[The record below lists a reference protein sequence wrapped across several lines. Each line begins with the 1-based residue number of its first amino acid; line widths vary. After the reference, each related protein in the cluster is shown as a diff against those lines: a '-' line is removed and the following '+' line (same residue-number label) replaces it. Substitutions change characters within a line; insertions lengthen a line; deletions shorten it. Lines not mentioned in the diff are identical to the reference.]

1 MDLLAIA
8 DFNLVAAHGGVGR
21 ASRASGR
28 PKATLSRRVAEL
40 EESLGVRLFERGRRN
55 LRLTEEGRALH
66 ERTTALLTEIAH
78 VTEDVR
84 SRTKRPRGRLRVSA
98 PSLFCDLAMGYIAAG
113 FASAYPDVR
122 LEVIAEDRLVDLI
135 EEGYDL
141 AIRVNP
147 HPDEQLVGKLFLRD
161 ELLLVASPAFA
172 QPRTSK
178 SAQRV
183 RAVVLTS
190 APEGDEWTIV
200 HRRRD
205 LTFTPDVVLRLGTLT
220 MVRDAV
226 VAGAGAALLPH
237 SLVVEDL
244 AQGRLISWG
253 KAQGRLISWGK
264 SPKESEIWVLYSS
277 RRLLSSKIA
286 AFVAYLD
293 EVFPKGS
300 PEEVAAMRNPPQ

>member
-66 ERTTALLTEIAH
+66 ERTTSLLTEIAH
-78 VTEDVR
+78 VTEDIG

-98 PSLFCDLAMGYIAAG
+98 PSLFSDLAMGRIAAG

-147 HPDEQLVGKLFLRD
+147 HF
-161 ELLLVASPAFA
+161 
-172 QPRTSK
+172 
-178 SAQRV
+178 
-183 RAVVLTS
+183 
-190 APEGDEWTIV
+190 
-200 HRRRD
+200 
-205 LTFTPDVVLRLGTLT
+205 
-220 MVRDAV
+220 
-226 VAGAGAALLPH
+226 ALLGSCRH
-237 SLVVEDL
+237 C
-244 AQGRLISWG
+244 
-253 KAQGRLISWGK
+253 
-264 SPKESEIWVLYSS
+264 
-277 RRLLSSKIA
+277 
-286 AFVAYLD
+286 VAT
-293 EVFPKGS
+293 
-300 PEEVAAMRNPPQ
+300 